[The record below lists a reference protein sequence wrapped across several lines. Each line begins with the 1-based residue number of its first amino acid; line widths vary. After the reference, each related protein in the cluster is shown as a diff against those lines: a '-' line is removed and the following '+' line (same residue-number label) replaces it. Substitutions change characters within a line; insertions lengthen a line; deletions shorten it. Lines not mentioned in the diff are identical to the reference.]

1 MLSGELHL
9 QGREVNLL
17 QNSVGYSQVWFTATN
32 FQVSWD
38 GAVVVLVVQVL
49 VIAAVLLPMAKVHP
63 KHDLAADVKVST
75 HGKGSLLADAENP
88 KMKFLLLISYFQKIN
103 KIKNKIG
110 DFYRF

>member
-1 MLSGELHL
+1 M
-9 QGREVNLL
+9 
-17 QNSVGYSQVWFTATN
+17 TATN
-32 FQVSWD
+32 FQVSRD

-88 KMKFLLLISYFQKIN
+88 KMKFLLLISYFQKI
-103 KIKNKIG
+103 KNKLTMFHPELLCNISPC
-110 DFYRF
+110 